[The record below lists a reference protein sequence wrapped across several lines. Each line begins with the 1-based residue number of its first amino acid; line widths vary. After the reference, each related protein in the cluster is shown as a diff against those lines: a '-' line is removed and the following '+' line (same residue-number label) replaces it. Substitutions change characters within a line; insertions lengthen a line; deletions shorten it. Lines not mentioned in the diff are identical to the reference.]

1 MKRTCNQALHLLF
14 PLHIYVQ
21 SLLQLVV
28 VQVCTTPSSHNT
40 QFVLRRA
47 IELLMFLV
55 QLSNKVNAKVDAM
68 GFEVD
73 KVQSAAIVRGVQLS
87 REIDQFRQRTANLL
101 E

>member
-1 MKRTCNQALHLLF
+1 
-14 PLHIYVQ
+14 
-21 SLLQLVV
+21 
-28 VQVCTTPSSHNT
+28 
-40 QFVLRRA
+40 
-47 IELLMFLV
+47 MFLV

>member
-1 MKRTCNQALHLLF
+1 MKRTCNQALHFFF
-14 PLHIYVQ
+14 PLNIHVQ

-28 VQVCTTPSSHNT
+28 VEVCTPPGSHNT

-55 QLSNKVNAKVDAM
+55 QLSNEVNAKVDAM

-73 KVQSAAIVRGVQLS
+73 KIQSAAIVRGVQLS
-87 REIDQFRQRTANLL
+87 RKIDQFRQRAANL
-101 E
+101 